1 MFTGVVNTI
10 RRKLSQN
17 QMKIWK
23 RTCFSRWLGCKC
35 TGADNLLIHVMFQH
49 EFVTKLNPR
58 TDGLYY
64 FIGSETLRL
73 VALKPNEEEI
83 KLEWWISS
91 LEYIS
96 KQQNVEDRHTLHR
109 NGIAVSEP
117 TSMSDNIP
125 KVGEKLDKLLELGLK
140 DEGKVDR
147 LLELVQQVVSNIE
160 EEGYRKRKF
169 VVEGEEEEEIDTEF
183 VKNILDEDYA
193 TAYGTLGPSVEAK

>member
-1 MFTGVVNTI
+1 M
-10 RRKLSQN
+10 SQN

-35 TGADNLLIHVMFQH
+35 TGADNLLIHVVFQH
-49 EFVTKLNPR
+49 EFLTKLNPR
-58 TDGLYY
+58 TDELYY
-64 FIGSETLRL
+64 SIGSETL
-73 VALKPNEEEI
+73 
-83 KLEWWISS
+83 
-91 LEYIS
+91 
-96 KQQNVEDRHTLHR
+96 R

-117 TSMSDNIP
+117 MPMSDNIP

-193 TAYGTLGPSVEAK
+193 AAYGTPGLSVEAK